1 MAWIIMEEGEIPH
14 RFISF
19 LNKKRLLPI
28 ACSVTK
34 IYLLKILPVI
44 WIALCSC
51 LQVRGQYYLRGEI
64 RDEQKNP
71 LSNVRIRLASSEY
84 LYYSGNM
91 GGFGI
96 NVPRSMDTITVIAD
110 GFYSSTIPVNADKYQ
125 TIVLKA
131 RFAPPPKPTNRL
143 LSLTK
148 NLYPEMRE
156 RWTVDAETYSSLV
169 ENPFVQA
176 DKFPET
182 GFAVNINKASY
193 SNIRRFINMENIVP
207 PDAIRLEEMMNYFNL
222 HYTQPGDDSMFNYNS
237 IISSCPWNAE
247 HELLYLNICAKKAM
261 LDKIPPAN
269 LVFLIDV
276 SGSMDLP
283 NRLPLLKSAFG
294 LMVNNLRQIDT
305 VSIVVYGGVNGVW
318 LGPTCGTEKKKI
330 LESIAQLEAG
340 GATPGE
346 SGIRA
351 AYRLA
356 KSTFIK
362 GGTNR
367 VILATDGDFNVGEQS
382 EDELNNLINSYRSSD
397 IYLTCL
403 GVGMGNYKDS
413 KLEVLANR
421 GKGNFAYLDNEKE
434 AEKVLMEEFAQTI
447 YAVAKE
453 AYIQI
458 GFDPAIVKSY
468 RLIGFDNKLIAIQ
481 DSTNEIQGGE
491 IGSGHSLMSL
501 IEIEPVKMETG
512 PVTHPSPFAK
522 LWMHYQLPV
531 DTTGHLE
538 EYDLP
543 FVFKPFNDLPDYYR
557 FSASVALFG
566 GLLRKSVYTQK
577 ATWDELALIAKSS
590 YDPNDA
596 SQTEYL
602 DLIDKA
608 KKLYHKEK
616 KKKKTAKV
624 E

>member
-1 MAWIIMEEGEIPH
+1 
-14 RFISF
+14 
-19 LNKKRLLPI
+19 
-28 ACSVTK
+28 
-34 IYLLKILPVI
+34 LKILLII

-51 LQVRGQYYLRGEI
+51 LQASSQYYLRGEI
-64 RDEQKNP
+64 IDEQKNP
-71 LSNVRIRLASSEY
+71 LSNVRIKLASSDY
-84 LYYSGNM
+84 QLYSGTS
-91 GGFGI
+91 GGFGFT
-96 NVPRSMDTITVIAD
+96 VPRSLDTMTIVAD
-110 GFYSSTIPVNADKYQ
+110 GFYTSTVPVNADKYQ

-143 LSLTK
+143 LSLTR
-148 NLYPEMRE
+148 NLSPEMRD
-156 RWTVDAETYSSLV
+156 RWTVGAETYSSLL
-169 ENPFVQA
+169 ENPFVPA
-176 DKFPET
+176 DQFPET

-193 SNIRRFINMENIVP
+193 SNIRRFINMDNVVP
-207 PDAIRLEEMMNYFNL
+207 PDAIRLEEMMNYFNI
-222 HYTQPGDDSMFNYNS
+222 HYTQPGMDSIFNYQS
-237 IISSCPWNAE
+237 TISSCPWNAA
-247 HELLYLNICAKKAM
+247 HELLYVNVCARKAS
-261 LDKIPPAN
+261 LDNIPPAN

-283 NRLPLLKSAFG
+283 NRLPLLKSAFS
-294 LMVNNLRQIDT
+294 LMVNNLRSIDT
-305 VSIVVYGGVNGVW
+305 VSIVVYGGINAVW
-318 LGPTCGTEKKKI
+318 LPPTCGSEKKKI
-330 LESIAQLEAG
+330 LESIAELEAS

-382 EDELNNLINSYRSSD
+382 EAELNQLINGYRGSG

-434 AEKVLMEEFAQTI
+434 AEKVLMEEFAQTV

-453 AYIQI
+453 AYIEI
-458 GFDPAIVKSY
+458 RFDPAQVKSY
-468 RLIGFDNKLIAIQ
+468 RLIGFDNKLIAMQ

-491 IGSGHSLMSL
+491 IGSGHSLMAL
-501 IEIEPVKMETG
+501 VEIDPVKLETL
-512 PVTHPSPFAK
+512 PVTHTNPFAK
-522 LWMHYQLPV
+522 LWMHYQLPE
-531 DTTGHLE
+531 DSINKLE

-543 FVFKPFNDLPDYYR
+543 YIFKPFNDLPNYYR

-566 GLLRKSVYTQK
+566 GLLKKSTFTEK
-577 ATWDELALIAKSS
+577 ATWDELALLAKTS
-590 YDPNDA
+590 YDPNDV

-602 DLIDKA
+602 QLIDKA
-608 KKLYHKEK
+608 KKIYHKEK
-616 KKKKTAKV
+616 KKKKTTRDR
-624 E
+624 

>member
-1 MAWIIMEEGEIPH
+1 
-14 RFISF
+14 
-19 LNKKRLLPI
+19 
-28 ACSVTK
+28 
-34 IYLLKILPVI
+34 LKILLII

-51 LQVRGQYYLRGEI
+51 LQASSQYYLRGEI
-64 RDEQKNP
+64 VDEQKNP
-71 LSNVRIRLASSEY
+71 LSNVRIKLASSDY
-84 LYYSGNM
+84 QLYSGTS
-91 GGFGI
+91 GGFGFT
-96 NVPRSMDTITVIAD
+96 VPRSLDTMTVVAD
-110 GFYSSTIPVNADKYQ
+110 GFYTSTVPVNADRYQ

-148 NLYPEMRE
+148 NLSPEMRE
-156 RWTVDAETYSSLV
+156 RWTVGAETYSSLL
-169 ENPFVQA
+169 ENPFVPA

-193 SNIRRFINMENIVP
+193 SNIRRFINMDNVVP
-207 PDAIRLEEMMNYFNL
+207 PDAIRLEEMMNYFNI
-222 HYTQPGDDSMFNYNS
+222 HYTQPGADSTFNYQS
-237 IISSCPWNAE
+237 TLSSCPWNSE
-247 HELLYLNICAKKAM
+247 HELLYINVCARKAS
-261 LDKIPPAN
+261 LENIPPAN

-283 NRLPLLKSAFG
+283 NRLPLLKSAFS

-305 VSIVVYGGVNGVW
+305 VSIVVYGGVNAVW
-318 LGPTCGTEKKKI
+318 LPPTCGSEKKKI
-330 LESIAQLEAG
+330 LESIAELEAG

-382 EDELNNLINSYRSSD
+382 EDELNQLINGYRGSG

-434 AEKVLMEEFAQTI
+434 AEKVLMEEFAQTV

-453 AYIQI
+453 AYIEI
-458 GFDPAIVKSY
+458 RFDPAQVKSY
-468 RLIGFDNKLIAIQ
+468 RLIGFDNKLIAMQ

-491 IGSGHSLMSL
+491 IGSGHSLMAL
-501 IEIEPVKMETG
+501 VEIDPVKLETS
-512 PVTHPSPFAK
+512 PVNHDNSFAK
-522 LWMHYQLPV
+522 LWMHYQIPENNINK
-531 DTTGHLE
+531 LE

-543 FVFKPFNDLPDYYR
+543 YSFRPFNDLPNYYR

-566 GLLRKSVYTQK
+566 GLLKKSTFTEK
-577 ATWDELALIAKSS
+577 ATWDELALLAKTS
-590 YDPNDA
+590 YDPNDV

-602 DLIDKA
+602 QLIDKA
-608 KKLYHKEK
+608 KKIYHKEK
-616 KKKKTAKV
+616 KKKKTAQ
-624 E
+624 EQ

>member
-1 MAWIIMEEGEIPH
+1 M
-14 RFISF
+14 
-19 LNKKRLLPI
+19 
-28 ACSVTK
+28 
-34 IYLLKILPVI
+34 KILLII
-44 WIALCSC
+44 WIASCTC
-51 LQVRGQYYLRGEI
+51 LQVRSQYYLRGEI

-71 LSNVRIRLASSEY
+71 LSNVRIRLASSEF
-84 LYYSGNM
+84 LFYSGNM

-96 NVPRSMDTITVIAD
+96 NVPRTLDTMTVTAD
-110 GFYSSTIPVNADKYQ
+110 GFYTSTVPVNADQYQ

-148 NLYPEMRE
+148 NLYPEMRD

-176 DKFPET
+176 EKFPET

-193 SNIRRFINMENIVP
+193 SNIRRFINMDNVVP
-207 PDAIRLEEMMNYFNL
+207 PDAIRIEEMMSYFNI
-222 HYTQPGDDSMFNYNS
+222 HYTQPGRDSMFNYQS
-237 IISSCPWNAE
+237 IISSCPWNPA
-247 HELLYLNICAKKAM
+247 HDLLFLNICAKKAI
-261 LDKIPPAN
+261 LENVPPSN

-294 LMVNNLRQIDT
+294 LLVNNLRQIDT

-318 LGPTCGTEKKKI
+318 LGPTSGSEKKKI

-340 GATPGE
+340 GSTPGE

-382 EDELNNLINSYRSSD
+382 EDELNNLINSYRSSN

-453 AYIQI
+453 AYVEIR
-458 GFDPAIVKSY
+458 FDPAVIKSY
-468 RLIGFDNKLIAIQ
+468 RLIGFDNKLSALQ

-501 IEIEPVKMETG
+501 IELERVNPET
-512 PVTHPSPFAK
+512 TADSHSTPFAK
-522 LWMHYQLPV
+522 LWMHYQLP
-531 DTTGHLE
+531 E
-538 EYDLP
+538 ENISRQEEIALPYNFEPFSDLP
-543 FVFKPFNDLPDYYR
+543 NYYR

-566 GLLRKSVYTQK
+566 GLLKKSLYTGK
-577 ATWDELALIAKSS
+577 STWDDLSLIAKTS
-590 YDPNDA
+590 YDPNDV
-596 SQTEYL
+596 SQTEYIG
-602 DLIDKA
+602 LIEKA
-608 KKLYHKEK
+608 KKIYHKEK
-616 KKKKTAKV
+616 KKKKTV
-624 E
+624 NEE

>member
-1 MAWIIMEEGEIPH
+1 M
-14 RFISF
+14 
-19 LNKKRLLPI
+19 
-28 ACSVTK
+28 
-34 IYLLKILPVI
+34 YYLKILLFI

-51 LQVRGQYYLRGEI
+51 LQASSQYYLRGEI

-71 LSNVRIRLASSEY
+71 LSNVKIKLNSSDY
-84 LYYSGNM
+84 PYYSGSM

-96 NVPRSMDTITVIAD
+96 TVPHSKDTMTIIAD
-110 GFYSSTIPVNADKYQ
+110 GFYNNTVVVNAEKFQ
-125 TIVLKA
+125 TIILKP

-143 LSLTK
+143 LSMTK
-148 NLYPEMRE
+148 NLSAEMRD
-156 RWTVDAETYSSLV
+156 RWTVGAETYSSLV
-169 ENPFVQA
+169 ENPFIPA

-222 HYTQPGDDSMFNYNS
+222 HYTQPGGDSVFTYQS
-237 IISSCPWNAE
+237 IISSCPWNQQ
-247 HELLYLNICAKKAM
+247 HDLLYLNICARKAA
-261 LDKIPPAN
+261 LDHIPPAN

-283 NRLPLLKSAFG
+283 NRLPLLKTAFS

-318 LGPTCGTEKKKI
+318 LIPTCGSEKKKI
-330 LESIAQLEAG
+330 LESIAQLEPG

-346 SGIRA
+346 GGIRA

-367 VILATDGDFNVGEQS
+367 VILATDGDFNVGQQS
-382 EDELNNLINSYRSSD
+382 EDELNQLINGYRKSE

-434 AEKVLMEEFAQTI
+434 AEKVLMEEFSQTI

-453 AYIQI
+453 AYVDIR
-458 GFDPAIVKSY
+458 FDPTLVRNY
-468 RLIGFDNKLIAIQ
+468 RLIGFDNKLSALQ
-481 DSTNEIQGGE
+481 DSSNEIQGGE
-491 IGSGHSLMSL
+491 IGSGHSMMAL
-501 IEIEPVKMETG
+501 IEIDPVEQEIELPKNTL
-512 PVTHPSPFAK
+512 FAK
-522 LWMHYQLPV
+522 VRMHYQLPE
-531 DTTGHLE
+531 DSISRIE
-538 EYDLP
+538 EYSVPL
-543 FVFKPFNDLPDYYR
+543 FFKPFDEIPPYYR
-557 FSASVALFG
+557 FAASVALFG
-566 GLLRKSVYTQK
+566 DMLKKSSFTQK
-577 ATWDELALIAKSS
+577 FTWDELAVIAKAS
-590 YDPNDA
+590 YDPLDV
-596 SQTEYL
+596 SQSEYL
-602 DLIDKA
+602 LMIEKA
-608 KKLYHKEK
+608 KKIYHKEK
-616 KKKKTAKV
+616 KKKKTV
-624 E
+624 SE

>member
-1 MAWIIMEEGEIPH
+1 M
-14 RFISF
+14 
-19 LNKKRLLPI
+19 
-28 ACSVTK
+28 
-34 IYLLKILPVI
+34 KILLII
-44 WIALCSC
+44 WIASCTC
-51 LQVRGQYYLRGEI
+51 LQVRSQYYLRGEI

-71 LSNVRIRLASSEY
+71 LSNVRIRLASSEF
-84 LYYSGNM
+84 LFYSGNM

-96 NVPRSMDTITVIAD
+96 NVPRSRDTMTVTAD
-110 GFYSSTIPVNADKYQ
+110 GFYTSTVPVNADQYQ

-148 NLYPEMRE
+148 NLYPEMRD

-207 PDAIRLEEMMNYFNL
+207 PDAIRLEEMMSYFNI
-222 HYTQPGDDSMFNYNS
+222 HYTQPGDDSMFNYQS
-237 IISSCPWNAE
+237 VISSCPWNSA

-261 LDKIPPAN
+261 LDNVPPSN

-294 LMVNNLRQIDT
+294 LLVNNLRQIDT

-318 LGPTCGTEKKKI
+318 LGPTSGSEKKKI

-340 GATPGE
+340 GSTPGE

-382 EDELNNLINSYRSSD
+382 EDELNNLINSYRSSN

-453 AYIQI
+453 AYIEI
-458 GFDPAIVKSY
+458 RFDPAIVKSY
-468 RLIGFDNKLIAIQ
+468 RLIGFDNKLSALQ

-501 IEIEPVKMETG
+501 IEIDPVNLETTA
-512 PVTHPSPFAK
+512 VFHNTPFAK
-522 LWMHYQLPV
+522 LWMHYQLP
-531 DTTGHLE
+531 E
-538 EYDLP
+538 ENISRQEEFDLP
-543 FVFKPFNDLPDYYR
+543 YSFKPFNDLPNYYR

-566 GLLRKSVYTQK
+566 GLLKKSIYTGK
-577 ATWDELALIAKSS
+577 STWDDLSLIAKAS
-590 YDPNDA
+590 YDPNDV
-596 SQTEYL
+596 SQTEYIG
-602 DLIDKA
+602 LIDKA

-616 KKKKTAKV
+616 KKKKTVK
-624 E
+624 EE